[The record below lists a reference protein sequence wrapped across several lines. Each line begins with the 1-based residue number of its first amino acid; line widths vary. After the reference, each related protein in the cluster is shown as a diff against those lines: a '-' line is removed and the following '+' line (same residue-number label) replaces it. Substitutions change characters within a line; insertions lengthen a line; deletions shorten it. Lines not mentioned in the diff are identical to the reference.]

1 MQEVKEEP
9 IQDTD
14 VRREVMKVQT
24 DERNL
29 EKLGPTYL
37 QETRQYRESTQH
49 MNEDWFSTSNFQDA
63 MKASPESL
71 WLDLIVHLLWLTGET
86 MTMIITLIVM
96 KSMVVW
102 KGTWNKFRTTAWS
115 FRMYLQRNFF
125 LQLIKHPEN
134 RRVKNDVL
142 A

>member
-1 MQEVKEEP
+1 
-9 IQDTD
+9 
-14 VRREVMKVQT
+14 
-24 DERNL
+24 
-29 EKLGPTYL
+29 
-37 QETRQYRESTQH
+37 

-86 MTMIITLIVM
+86 MAMIITLIVM

-102 KGTWNKFRTTAWS
+102 IGTWNKFRTTAWS
-115 FRMYLQRNFF
+115 FRMYLQRTIF

-142 A
+142 AS